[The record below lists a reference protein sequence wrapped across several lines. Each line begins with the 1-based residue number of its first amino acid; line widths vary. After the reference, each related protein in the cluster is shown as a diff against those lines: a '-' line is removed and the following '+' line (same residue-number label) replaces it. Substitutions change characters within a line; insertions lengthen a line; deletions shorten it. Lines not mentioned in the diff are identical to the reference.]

1 MRLYLVRHG
10 ETIENVKKIT
20 MGQKYGKLTSVGV
33 KQARL
38 LGEQLK
44 NYEFDII
51 YSSDLKR
58 ASATLKEIKR
68 HSSKTPIIYTKDLR
82 ETKFGELE
90 GKRWDKIS
98 MKDISGDFITK
109 KARGGESLQDVKKRI
124 SKFINLLKKK
134 HVNDQVLIVAHAG
147 TIKMF
152 LSILQG
158 ISVKKIFESTDL
170 ENASICEIEVTPNK
184 TKVFY
189 INKTDHLNNKKVDI
203 IFGLPPRLLF

>member
-1 MRLYLVRHG
+1 MKLYLVRHG
-10 ETIENVKKIT
+10 QTIENVKKIT
-20 MGQKYGKLTSVGV
+20 MGQRHGRLTTVGIR
-33 KQARL
+33 QAQL

-44 NYEFDII
+44 NFEFDVI

-68 HSSKTPIIYTKDLR
+68 HFPKTPITYNKNLR
-82 ETKFGELE
+82 ETKLGELE

-98 MKDISGDFITK
+98 MEDIAGDFITK
-109 KARGGESLQDVKKRI
+109 KAKGGESLQDLKRRVN
-124 SKFINLLKKK
+124 KFINLIKKK

-158 ISVKKIFESTDL
+158 VSVKKIFESTDL

-189 INKTDHLNNKKVDI
+189 INKTTNKRKI
-203 IFGLPPRLLF
+203 LRNKTILH